1 MAVVN
6 RFSQRRNYATFNP
19 MSMQELMVVP
29 QYRQQQH
36 DYAEALAE
44 AQKTEGTV
52 LSPDKEK
59 FAQGA
64 NEINKGITSLVDD
77 LTEKGLQSNTLS
89 NVRSL
94 KKKREDFLDPTTG
107 FGGRALA
114 NYALYQEGVK
124 DIEEMRKTGN
134 YLERDLTNS
143 MMLSLSRYKGV
154 DEGDT
159 FNMYNPSRYVDMGKK
174 TLEILD
180 KVPIQEIETALGLQE
195 IGFDPT
201 TGNKIYQHGSTV
213 IKERSKEH
221 QMLVAQQFLNNDPEV
236 QAYLNDQATFAQEL
250 HSTIEE
256 ESGSIIYGDKYY
268 NPSTFKDQFI
278 QGKILNIATMGAEA
292 TDVRSV
298 KQDLDYKFVKASEA
312 YARAWREAHMP
323 GSKSTTTGGMD
334 ENRSLGDVNY
344 LDDLA
349 ENPRYTLVGLD
360 QKKEFTTTKKG
371 KYPSGLSRKQFKEY
385 QKQLGEKP
393 HNTGFGVFDYE
404 RYWFEDHFPNLSDP
418 GYEVGDQTET
428 EELVVRNQGAETVQ
442 DFRNIWKRK
451 TKGTEYENWPEQA
464 VDKLYEHMTS
474 RQGILF
480 DSEDGLGTARPVREA
495 LGKTVTDF
503 APFGFGSEGDITTES
518 VTRAIDNTA
527 EAVTKGVSSMG
538 GTSVGGLVSGAILR
552 TDLTVAADSD
562 KSMFKYHMS
571 GKDIQNILG
580 LQAQRMSEEDFN
592 AHTLINNQMVRQNF
606 EAFQVSHPNVSFEDW
621 KELEETRLKN
631 SGQVETILEGKQNI
645 PSSNSTINNML
656 DTKSLSGLAAYD
668 ISIERFTDSRM
679 EDIETTGGEFVN
691 ALEDIGE
698 IESISYP
705 LRIRED
711 GDYTKIGGYQFNV
724 TNKDGTIFRVK
735 TQPLVKEEASIIA
748 PLQRLGQAWN
758 NLTEVQLPSTV
769 GQDNVLRTEQ
779 MVVGEKGKNG
789 WVGTDGAYMLDINRL
804 MEAGFINENTI
815 SRGSVI
821 EVDYS
826 PFNTYGKGGDQ
837 VQNRGIKKYYITDP
851 NGVKKPLI
859 DPTLYDQTLMTDDYK
874 RQQVEA
880 GNLKQEDLVNEEGL
894 NVLRSLMMNRGDFYQ
909 YIRQKSNLDYT
920 LQDIYSAAIDQ
931 RKINPQQ

>member
-89 NVRSL
+89 NVRGL

-114 NYALYQEGVK
+114 NYALYQQGVK
-124 DIEEMRKTGN
+124 DIEEMRKTGD

-143 MMLSLSRYKGV
+143 MILSLSRYKGV

-159 FNMYNPSRYVDMGKK
+159 FNMYNPSRYVDLGKK

-195 IGFDPT
+195 MGFDPQ

-268 NPSTFKDQFI
+268 NPSTFKDQFV

-298 KQDLDYKFVKASEA
+298 KQDLDYKFVKATEA
-312 YARAWREAHMP
+312 YARAWREAYMP
-323 GSKSTTTGGMD
+323 SSTSTMTGGID
-334 ENRSLGDVNY
+334 DVEGMTV
-344 LDDLA
+344 DDDYINDA
-349 ENPRYTLVGLD
+349 EKKAKATFKLVGKD
-360 QKKEFTTTKKG
+360 QSEEFTTTKKG

-404 RYWFEDHFPNLSDP
+404 RYWFEDHFPNISDP
-418 GYEVGDQTET
+418 GYKVDKEET
-428 EELVVRNQGAETVQ
+428 ESQIIRNQNAENIE

-451 TKGTEYENWPEQA
+451 TKGTEYENWPSEA
-464 VDKLYEHMTS
+464 VNALYEHMQTNVNIRGDVEKGGSFLRFNFGDEQNFVDEATAQAITS
-474 RQGILF
+474 L
-480 DSEDGLGTARPVREA
+480 DPMA
-495 LGKTVTDF
+495 
-503 APFGFGSEGDITTES
+503 
-518 VTRAIDNTA
+518 
-527 EAVTKGVSSMG
+527 
-538 GTSVGGLVSGAILR
+538 GAAA
-552 TDLTVAADSD
+552 LTVAR
-562 KSMFKYHMS
+562 
-571 GKDIQNILG
+571 GKNLLKGGRIASEYSIGGNEISNLLG
-580 LQAQRMSEEDFN
+580 LEPQRLSEEEVN
-592 AHTLINNQMVRQNF
+592 AQIFINNTVARNDY
-606 EAFQVSHPNVSFEDW
+606 EAFQFSHPGVSFEDW
-621 KELEETRLKN
+621 KKSKKQLIKN
-631 SGQVETILEGKQNI
+631 SQKSETILETKNVPSGNI
-645 PSSNSTINNML
+645 VIQTML
-656 DTKSLSGLAAYD
+656 KNKSLEGLTNLDLSIEKYTKSQMEEMGTTAGEA
-668 ISIERFTDSRM
+668 IESI
-679 EDIETTGGEFVN
+679 GK
-691 ALEDIGE
+691 IGE
-698 IESISYP
+698 IASISAP
-705 LRIRED
+705 MRIREA

-724 TNKDGTIFRVK
+724 TDTDGNIYRVQ
-735 TQPLVKEEASIIA
+735 TQPLEVEEASTIVPMQNIY
-748 PLQRLGQAWN
+748 RSWN
-758 NLTEVQLPSTV
+758 NVGVIQSPSAV
-769 GQDNVLRTEQ
+769 GEDFVVRSEQ
-779 MVVGEKGKNG
+779 MVVGEKGRDG
-789 WVGTDGAYMLDINRL
+789 WVGTNGAYMEDINKL
-804 MEAGFINENTI
+804 IDAGIVKKEDI
-815 SRGSVI
+815 SRGVTL
-821 EVDYS
+821 EVSYA
-826 PFNTYGKGGDQ
+826 PFNTYGKGGDF
-837 VQNRGIKKYYITDP
+837 QNRGIKKYHKVTEDGRRTPLFDP
-851 NGVKKPLI
+851 RY
-859 DPTLYDQTLMTDDYK
+859 YDQTLMNDNYK
-874 RQQVEA
+874 RQQIEK
-880 GNLKQEDLVNEEGL
+880 GNLKEEDFLTEEGL
-894 NVLRSLMMNRGDFYQ
+894 GVVRSLMMNRSDFANF
-909 YIRQKSNLDYT
+909 IRQKSNIDFLRR
-920 LQDIYSAAIDQ
+920 QRVSAAKF
-931 RKINPQQ
+931 RSSINPEQ